1 MRGGHWLQRGHFHDP
16 ASKVVGKVWP
26 LLWNS
31 GQRVVVPG
39 WNVGEGGFGVGASGW
54 NVGEGGFGVGASG
67 WNVGECGFGVG
78 ASGWMSLFLFAGGRR
93 GESREDGIT

>member
-39 WNVGEGGFGVGASGW
+39 LKDGEGGCGVGASVWNVGEGGFVVGTSGW

-67 WNVGECGFGVG
+67 W
-78 ASGWMSLFLFAGGRR
+78 MPLLLFAGGGR
-93 GESREDGIT
+93 GES

>member
-54 NVGEGGFGVGASG
+54 NVGE
-67 WNVGECGFGVG
+67 CGFGVG
-78 ASGWMSLFLFAGGRR
+78 ASGWMSLFLFAGGGR

>member
-31 GQRVVVPG
+31 GQRIVGGSG
-39 WNVGEGGFGVGASGW
+39 WSVGEAEFGVKVSGW
-54 NVGEGGFGVGASG
+54 KV
-67 WNVGECGFGVG
+67 GVG
-78 ASGWMSLFLFAGGRR
+78 ASGWMSLLLSAGGGR
-93 GESREDGIT
+93 GES